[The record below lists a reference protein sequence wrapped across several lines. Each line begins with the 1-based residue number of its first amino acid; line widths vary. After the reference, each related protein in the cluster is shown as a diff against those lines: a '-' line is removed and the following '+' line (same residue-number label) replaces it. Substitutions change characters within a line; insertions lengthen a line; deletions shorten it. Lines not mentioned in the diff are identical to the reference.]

1 MNSGDTVE
9 VQADHVNFYPKWTAN
24 TYTISYNLNGGS
36 GSLSGAPTSYTSG
49 NSSVALPSSGFTR
62 TGYNFGGWSQTQ
74 GSSTPVANSFATF
87 NTENL
92 FAIWNL
98 KDIGY
103 SYNKGIASSETIA
116 GWPSPDSGTA
126 KFGST
131 ITLPSLSGT
140 TVTVS
145 GTGYLFFG
153 WSDGTTTYRSGDT

>member
-9 VQADHVNFYPKWTAN
+9 VQAADVNFYPKWTAN

-49 NSSVALPSSGFTR
+49 NSFVTLPSSGFTR

-74 GSSTPVANSFATF
+74 GSSTAVANSFATF
-87 NTENL
+87 NNENL

-103 SYNKGIASSETIA
+103 SYSKGIFQELR
-116 GWPSPDSGTA
+116 
-126 KFGST
+126 
-131 ITLPSLSGT
+131 LPSVEPVIYSLVGVMELPRT
-140 TVTVS
+140 DRVIPMC
-145 GTGYLFFG
+145 
-153 WSDGTTTYRSGDT
+153 